1 MRSPLN
7 LMRPR
12 KEKSL
17 VGLVSLLGICAVVY
31 GMAKENDA
39 IFVIGLLLVIAGYI
53 LIRRRLKASARE
65 KNGTEM

>member
-1 MRSPLN
+1 MKPK
-7 LMRPR
+7 

-17 VGLVSLLGICAVVY
+17 VGLTSLLGICAVVY

-65 KNGTEM
+65 KNATEM

>member
-53 LIRRRLKASARE
+53 LIRRRLKASAQE